1 MAERSVL
8 SPSSSRASRP
18 VSTLVRSSQVSR
30 QPLRLRSAFPA
41 IIVAQL
47 RRWDTMAETFLQC
60 VAIRAAHAPHLPSQW
75 PPPSPAAHSRAID
88 LLLIGHQLSLTKFES
103 PSAQR
108 LFRTLWRDLVIPA
121 ALRTPERIEA
131 PPGYD
136 WEFGA
141 TALIHGLQS
150 AAAAGFNGQYGRIS
164 SRHPSAEGRFELIAD
179 GPDGVGTVKLKPA
192 NLAAP
197 ADIASVLQTA
207 RMLPPVVHVGPR
219 PEAAFLATAAE
230 RAKIGAIRCEP
241 CDPPP
246 AAAPAA

>member
-1 MAERSVL
+1 
-8 SPSSSRASRP
+8 
-18 VSTLVRSSQVSR
+18 
-30 QPLRLRSAFPA
+30 
-41 IIVAQL
+41 
-47 RRWDTMAETFLQC
+47 MAETFLQC

-88 LLLIGHQLSLTKFES
+88 LLLIGHKLSLTKFES
-103 PSAQR
+103 AVGAASLPNIVAR
-108 LFRTLWRDLVIPA
+108 PFIPV

-179 GPDGVGTVKLKPA
+179 GPDGAGTVKLKPA